1 MPDQNESVLSEH
13 PLEGGHGHAL
23 ADVLEETLALAAPGS
38 QAEAVV
44 LRQHLGVTR
53 YTSRSIHQSVEDL
66 SVRLWVRSW
75 LDGGAGWAS
84 TADLSSS
91 GLADVVGRAEASAA
105 IVPGERLDL
114 PSTASNG
121 GPRPFFAATAAIDA
135 AERARLAVGHIERA
149 GSVEVNANLRVATQ
163 ELALANSIGL
173 RTTLPMTYAAL
184 NVVTRDHGIATWYE
198 TAIGRDIDAL
208 DLDGVVDE
216 AVAGVGAAARP
227 VAIEPGDYRVILDQP
242 AVSMLLSTLGYVGLN
257 AFGAGAV
264 KDGSSFLAHHLGEA
278 VASNLVTLRDEPTDP
293 AALFMPFDAEGTARR
308 SLDIIVDGTA
318 IGPAYDRASAAS
330 GGVESTG
337 HALPA
342 SMKTPSPLSLSIA
355 AGSSS
360 RDELLAAL
368 GDGLI
373 VHRIHPFVSLR
384 GGPNA
389 DLSGTSRDGLLVVEG
404 GEVVGAANNVRWSN
418 QMTDLF
424 GSVEGVS
431 SDRSVQWM
439 DLPDHAPITNHVPSL
454 LCGKLTVHGSQPRV

>member
-1 MPDQNESVLSEH
+1 MPEENESVLSAH
-13 PLEGGHGHAL
+13 PLEGGSGQAL

-44 LRQHLGVTR
+44 LRQHLGLTR

-66 SVRLWVRSW
+66 ATRLWVRSW

-84 TADLSSS
+84 TGDLSSA
-91 GLADVVGRAEASAA
+91 GLAEVVGRAEASAA
-105 IVPGERLDL
+105 IVGGERLDL
-114 PSTASNG
+114 PTSVANG
-121 GPRPFFAATAAIDA
+121 GPNPFVAATAAADA

-163 ELALANSIGL
+163 ELAIANSVGL
-173 RTTLPMTYAAL
+173 RATLPMTYAAL
-184 NVVTRDHGIATWYE
+184 NVVTRGGGNTTWYE
-198 TAIGRDIDAL
+198 TGIGRDIEAL
-208 DLDGVVDE
+208 NLDGVVDKAIAGVSAAAQPV
-216 AVAGVGAAARP
+216 AVA
-227 VAIEPGDYRVILDQP
+227 PGDYRVVLDQP

-278 VASNLVTLRDEPTDP
+278 VASELVTLRDEPTDP
-293 AALFMPFDAEGTARR
+293 AALFTPFDAEGTPRR
-308 SLDIIVDGTA
+308 PLDIIVNGVA
-318 IGPAYDRASAAS
+318 VGPAHDRASAAS
-330 GGVESTG
+330 SGADSTG

-342 SMKTPSPLSLSIA
+342 SMKSPSPLSLSIA
-355 AGSSS
+355 AGTSS
-360 RDELLAAL
+360 RDALLAAL

-389 DLSGTSRDGLLVVEG
+389 NLSGTSRDGLLVVKG
-404 GEVVGAANNVRWSN
+404 GEIVGAATNVRWSN
-418 QMTDLF
+418 DMTDLF

-454 LCGKLTVHGSQPRV
+454 LCGRLTVHGSQPRV